1 MMKEEHFW
9 YWINNIEGF
18 GRKNIRKMLSIYESP
33 ENIYNLDYKEIKD
46 FFNNNNTRIDT
57 NQFIESKNEKDI
69 ICSYDRL
76 KDKKVSFIYPA
87 QDSYPEKLLCIDD
100 SPTGLYLKGS
110 LPKEEQKSVAIIG
123 ARSCTHYGREMARFY
138 GRELAKCGVAVIS
151 GLARGIDGMAHR
163 GTLEADGYTLGV
175 LGCGIDVVY
184 PEENYELFM
193 RMEQCGG
200 IISESNLGIIP
211 NAGLFPQRN
220 RIISAMADGILVVEA
235 KKKSGT
241 LITVDFG
248 LEQGKDIF
256 ALPGRTI
263 DNNSVGCNN
272 LIKYGANIVT
282 DVSDI
287 LDILFCKTSVDDD
300 KRDIMNGCI
309 SEIKN
314 KLAPS
319 EKMVYS
325 VLSVEPKYIDD
336 IIYETKLSPGE
347 VCMYINSMVVSGIVS
362 EPVRNYYSIKI

>member
-18 GRKNIRKMLSIYESP
+18 GRNNIRNMLEFFGEP
-33 ENIYNLDYKEIKD
+33 EDIYNAKDSEITD
-46 FFNNNNTRIDT
+46 FFDCHNTRINA
-57 NQFIESKNEKDI
+57 NQFLASKDENNIINSYEK
-69 ICSYDRL
+69 L
-76 KDKKVSFIYPA
+76 KEKNVSFIYPK
-87 QDSYPEKLLCIDD
+87 QNIFPEKLLYIDD
-100 SPTGLYLKGS
+100 SPTGLYIKGS
-110 LPKEEQKSVAIIG
+110 LPKEEQKTIAIIG

-138 GRELAKCGVAVIS
+138 GRELSKNGVAIIS

-163 GTLEADGYTLGV
+163 GALEAGGYTLGV

-184 PEENYELFM
+184 PEENYDLFM
-193 RMEQCGG
+193 SMEQCGG
-200 IISESNLGIIP
+200 IISESNLQIAP
-211 NAGLFPQRN
+211 EARLFPLRN
-220 RIISAMADGILVVEA
+220 RLISGMADGILVIEA
-235 KKKSGT
+235 RKKSGT

-272 LIKYGANIVT
+272 LIKYGAHIVT

-287 LDILFCKTSVDDD
+287 LDFLFCKTGFCEDS
-300 KRDIMNGCI
+300 KDIMNSCI

-314 KLAPS
+314 KLAPT

-347 VCMYINSMVVSGIVS
+347 VCMYINSMVISGVVS
-362 EPVRNYYSIKI
+362 EPARNYYAIKI